1 MKMKYKIILVILII
15 EYFVLWYMNKTGIHL
30 DSWIGNA
37 LGALVLLA
45 PIFVLLYL
53 IMRDED
59 ISMKFKFWAK
69 IIFWFLLVCYIAGG
83 IGKAI
88 ALYG

>member
-1 MKMKYKIILVILII
+1 MGDRMKIKYKIILVILII
-15 EYFVLWYMNKTGIHL
+15 EYLVLWYMNKMGMHL

-53 IMRDED
+53 IKRDED
-59 ISMKFKFWAK
+59 ISMKFRLLAK
-69 IIFWFLLVCYIAGG
+69 IIF
-83 IGKAI
+83 
-88 ALYG
+88 